1 MTVQRR
7 SVFLRMR
14 LFATSRQLH
23 MIGVARRRQNGTANR
38 NAMPDRA
45 LGPAPVVGVLTYEP
59 RQKPSTRGVVSYVTS
74 FRAPC
79 GVRSGF
85 GKSTGGLNG
94 RGHLLNPLTLLTPI
108 PSSSFTK

>member
-59 RQKPSTRGVVSYVTS
+59 RQKPSTRAAEAVNTRRRELRHQLPGTM
-74 FRAPC
+74 
-79 GVRSGF
+79 RSAL
-85 GKSTGGLNG
+85 GL
-94 RGHLLNPLTLLTPI
+94 REKYRRFGHLQALG
-108 PSSSFTK
+108 

>member
-23 MIGVARRRQNGTANR
+23 MIGVARRRRNGAANR

-59 RQKPSTRGVVSYVTS
+59 RRKPSTRGVVSYVTS
-74 FRAPC
+74 FWAPC

-85 GKSTGGLNG
+85 RKSTGGL
-94 RGHLLNPLTLLTPI
+94 RSEEHTSELQSLAY
-108 PSSSFTK
+108 

>member
-23 MIGVARRRQNGTANR
+23 MIGVARRRRNGTANR

-59 RQKPSTRGVVSYVTS
+59 RQKPSTRAAEAVNTRRRELRHQLPGTM
-74 FRAPC
+74 
-79 GVRSGF
+79 RSAL
-85 GKSTGGLNG
+85 GL
-94 RGHLLNPLTLLTPI
+94 REKYRRFGHLQALG
-108 PSSSFTK
+108 

>member
-1 MTVQRR
+1 
-7 SVFLRMR
+7 
-14 LFATSRQLH
+14 
-23 MIGVARRRQNGTANR
+23 
-38 NAMPDRA
+38 MPDRA

-85 GKSTGGLNG
+85 GKSTGGLATCRRSAESDSRSSRRIVSRGG
-94 RGHLLNPLTLLTPI
+94 RSPNSAQTVRAAGSEEHTPELQSRLQLVCRLLL
-108 PSSSFTK
+108 

>member
-59 RQKPSTRGVVSYVTS
+59 RQKPSTRAAEAVNTRRRELRHQLPGTM
-74 FRAPC
+74 
-79 GVRSGF
+79 RSAL
-85 GKSTGGLNG
+85 GL
-94 RGHLLNPLTLLTPI
+94 REKYRRFCHLQALG
-108 PSSSFTK
+108 

>member
-1 MTVQRR
+1 
-7 SVFLRMR
+7 
-14 LFATSRQLH
+14 
-23 MIGVARRRQNGTANR
+23 
-38 NAMPDRA
+38 MPDRA

-85 GKSTGGLNG
+85 GKSTGGFAAYRRSAESDSRPSRCILP
-94 RGHLLNPLTLLTPI
+94 RGVRMPYTAHTVSVAAGLQGGDSKQRRATVRA
-108 PSSSFTK
+108 

>member
-23 MIGVARRRQNGTANR
+23 MVGVARRRQNGAANR

-45 LGPAPVVGVLTYEP
+45 LGPAPVVGLLTYEP
-59 RQKPSTRGVVSYVTS
+59 RRKPSTCGVVSYVTS
-74 FRAPC
+74 FWAPR
-79 GVRSGF
+79 GLRSGF
-85 GKSTGGLNG
+85 GKSTGGLATWRRSAERFEVVQVDRLEG
-94 RGHLLNPLTLLTPI
+94 G
-108 PSSSFTK
+108 